1 MKCSDAS
8 EILGVRDVSGSYMT
22 HSSLSVSEAAL
33 SQYGAVRG
41 PRLQHEVLQ
50 GPQRCSPPHEDG
62 VRVSGKS
69 PQEMWRGQ
77 WLSDI
82 ALELFCGVV
91 GG

>member
-1 MKCSDAS
+1 MGQCEAPDYSVKFCK
-8 EILGVRDVSGSYMT
+8 V
-22 HSSLSVSEAAL
+22 LSVAPPPP
-33 SQYGAVRG
+33 
-41 PRLQHEVLQ
+41 PR
-50 GPQRCSPPHEDG
+50 PHEDG